1 MNDLSLPNA
10 STLSSLSLPPAGR
23 RLLVLFNPMAGRR
36 HGGRFRHVLHLLAE
50 QGCQVTVQTTT
61 GPGHAQGLAASA
73 QRQDYDVVVAAGGDG
88 TINEIVNGL
97 TADAP
102 PLALIPMGT
111 ANVLAHELGVPLDA
125 AAVAK
130 LIAEGTPRFIRPGR
144 VNGHA
149 FVQMAG
155 FGIDAHVVANV
166 NRRLKR
172 LTGKGAYVWQS
183 MVEMMRSP
191 YVPFEVVCDRRAIEA
206 YSGIVSRGRFYGGRF
221 VAARDADNTRD
232 SFEVTLFTRPG
243 RAWAT
248 LFSAALMTGQFH
260 RCPGVLQLAARVI
273 DVSAPHGQ
281 PVQVDGE
288 LAEPVPAHFEL
299 APELIAVV
307 APVRV

>member
-10 STLSSLSLPPAGR
+10 LASSPLILPRDKR

-36 HGGRFRHVLHLLAE
+36 HGGRFRSVLHRLAE
-50 QGCQVTVQTTT
+50 QGCQVTLQTTT
-61 GPGHAQGLAASA
+61 GPGHAEGLAAA
-73 QRQDYDVVVAAGGDG
+73 ARRDQYDIVVAAGGDG

-97 TADAP
+97 TQDAP

-111 ANVLAHELGVPLDA
+111 ANVLAHELGVPLQP
-125 AAVAK
+125 AAVAD
-130 LIAEGTPRFIRPGR
+130 LIATGAARLIRPGR
-144 VNGHA
+144 VNGRA

-172 LTGKGAYVWQS
+172 ITGKGAYVWQS

-191 YVPFEVVCDRRAIEA
+191 YAPFEVVCDGRAIQA

-221 VAARDADNTRD
+221 VAARNADNTRD

-243 RAWAT
+243 QAWAT
-248 LFSAALMTGQFH
+248 LFSTALVTGQFH

-273 DVSAPHGQ
+273 EVQAPQGE
-281 PVQVDGE
+281 PVQLDGE
-288 LAEPVPAHFEL
+288 LGAPIPVRFEL
-299 APELIAVV
+299 APTPLAVV
-307 APVRV
+307 APTRS